1 MPQVIVGVGFTF
13 LVFLFI
19 YLEYLVAAVIVLALF
34 GVYNV
39 FFNQIRS
46 SYFSLKCYDDD

>member
-19 YLEYLVAAVIVLALF
+19 YLEHLVAAVIVLALF